1 MKSNT
6 KLVDINETTFKFT
19 IDNEILMAEVSP
31 CSWMYPNYGLQVI
44 FYSKNEDNLS
54 LGGQQRFINKSIP
67 HSKSTIKDII
77 DFSKNISFSQCTTNK
92 CKNIQFND
100 TTSNREGM
108 CESCFLN
115 KADIKYYGDLIK
127 DSESAISNCENEI
140 SNGSLFVLETVIH
153 SNCDDTVL
161 YHFTKYK
168 TDIHYINQ
176 LKEHYNA
183 DHIDY
188 ETTHI
193 QDYLKSLKNELN
205 IYETR
210 KIKNKIKTF

>member
-1 MKSNT
+1 MKRYVHHEFDLVKEDIGLNPFLIK
-6 KLVDINETTFKFT
+6 KLLLVE
-19 IDNEILMAEVSP
+19 
-31 CSWMYPNYGLQVI
+31 
-44 FYSKNEDNLS
+44 
-54 LGGQQRFINKSIP
+54 INKHAEDYSMVAERYN
-67 HSKSTIKDII
+67 SKSTIKDII